1 MNNGSIFAFKP
12 SENQFTL
19 WKGVSLLVTH
29 NCNYQLIKGG
39 VPYDG
44 FPDERIH
51 QTPLPIAI
59 IYSIMATVGL
69 IFAITC
75 LVFNVVFR
83 QKR

>member
-1 MNNGSIFAFKP
+1 MAAFLHLNPQKICLHFGKVCHYSLHTQTDLSI
-12 SENQFTL
+12 NL
-19 WKGVSLLVTH
+19 
-29 NCNYQLIKGG
+29 GG

-51 QTPLPIAI
+51 QTPLPIVI